1 MENLFVQIL
10 LTYLIIVLIAGLVLI
25 GWYSIEPKN
34 KKKKNKRKELKNDW
48 NTI

>member
-10 LTYLIIVLIAGLVLI
+10 LTYLIIVLIAGIVLI

-34 KKKKNKRKELKNDW
+34 KKKNKRKEIKNDW